1 MPGKEGGPST
11 PQGQGRSLWWGKRQL
26 KVAEGAWVSPGSPA
40 SSPGP
45 GSVGILTARGKPMIP
60 ILFHTLSSEP
70 PPPLS
75 TPQPPTPSRGLSQ
88 PIRIL
93 HLKAGGKIIPTPCS
107 LWLMS
112 PSSGL
117 PPPKHFAS
125 KGPSKAMVFPVVMYG
140 CDSWTMKKAE
150 G

>member
-1 MPGKEGGPST
+1 MPGKEGGPPT

-26 KVAEGAWVSPGSPA
+26 KVAEGARVSPGSPA

-70 PPPLS
+70 SPPLS
-75 TPQPPTPSRGLSQ
+75 TPQPPTPSRGPSH

-93 HLKAGGKIIPTPCS
+93 QLKTGGKIIPTPCS
-107 LWLMS
+107 LWLMC

-117 PPPKHFAS
+117 PPPEHFAS
-125 KGPSKAMVFPVVMYG
+125 KGPPSQSYG
-140 CDSWTMKKAE
+140 FSSSHVWM
-150 G
+150 